1 MVTGPR
7 FAGMTEMSDEKMQAV
22 QRVVEHV
29 ESWEYSAE
37 DDTVEKRL
45 REGLDQAGVELEDDQ
60 VRRLVEAISHG
71 EGPVHADQVL
81 S

>member
-1 MVTGPR
+1 
-7 FAGMTEMSDEKMQAV
+7 MTSMSDEKMQAV

-37 DDTVEKRL
+37 DKTVEARL
-45 REGLDQAGVELEDDQ
+45 REGLAEAGVELDEEQ
-60 VRRLVEAISHG
+60 LRKLVDAISHG
-71 EGPVHADQVL
+71 QGPVHADRVL

>member
-1 MVTGPR
+1 
-7 FAGMTEMSDEKMQAV
+7 MTEMSQEKMQAV

-37 DDTVEKRL
+37 DDTVENRL
-45 REGLDQAGVELEDDQ
+45 REGLGQAGVELEDGQ
-60 VRRLVEAISHG
+60 VRQLVDAISHG
-71 EGPVHADQVL
+71 QGPVHADQVL

>member
-1 MVTGPR
+1 
-7 FAGMTEMSDEKMQAV
+7 MTEMSEAKMQAV

-37 DDTVEKRL
+37 DDTVEQRL
-45 REGLDQAGVELEDDQ
+45 REGLAEAGVELDGPQ
-60 VRRLVEAISHG
+60 VQRLVEAISHG

-81 S
+81 G